1 MRNLSGIGLVVVMGV
16 ISLLALLSVFT
27 VEEDEQA
34 LVLQFGEPVRTENA
48 YGIEDDAGLK
58 YKIPLVQTVRLYDR
72 RNLELDLSEQE
83 ILASDQERL
92 TVDAFVRYR
101 ITDLQTFYERFNTR
115 GAAEAQMRGV
125 LDSLLRDS
133 LASVESQDIIAG
145 KRAELMTQ
153 ILNRANIRAEAENYG
168 VTFVDVR
175 IKRADLPKTVADQ
188 VFQRMNADR
197 GEDSARNRG
206 EGERESK
213 NIRAEAAKQVEIT
226 LAEAQ
231 KQAEIIRGEGDN
243 TAIRIYAEAY
253 NQDPEFYA
261 FYRSMEAYRNGLGE
275 GTTYVLSPDSDFLSY
290 LDNQRGG
297 QRRR

>member
-153 ILNRANIRAEAENYG
+153 ILSRANIRAEAENYG